1 LICCGPEPEL
11 LLLDEPAGSLD
22 PAARSR
28 LYELLSQLNDRITIL
43 MISHDLT
50 VVSTYVKTVGC
61 LNRRLFYERGRQL
74 TAEMLNQVYGCPVDL
89 LAHGL
94 PHRVL
99 PEHPPASV
107 SR

>member
-1 LICCGPEPEL
+1 

-22 PAARSR
+22 PAAQSH
-28 LYELLSQLNDRITIL
+28 LYALLRDLNARATIL

-50 VVSTYVKTVGC
+50 AVSAYAKTVGC
-61 LNRRLFYERGRQL
+61 LNRRLFYERGKQL
-74 TAEMLNQVYGCPVDL
+74 TPEMLRQVYGCPVDL

-99 PEHPPASV
+99 PDHAVEVGSP
-107 SR
+107 